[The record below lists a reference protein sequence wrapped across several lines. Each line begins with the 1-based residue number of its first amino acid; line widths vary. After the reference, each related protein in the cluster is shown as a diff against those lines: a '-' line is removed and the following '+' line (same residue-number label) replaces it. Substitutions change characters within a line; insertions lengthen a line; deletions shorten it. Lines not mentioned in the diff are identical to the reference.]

1 MVARGGLVVRLGPPM
16 TTTRW
21 NRRGGALTCA
31 LLLATGCG
39 LVDAPGEPR
48 VVAHRSGSGNY
59 PENSRSAVSAA
70 LHEGYPAIEV
80 DIVLTKDRIPVLSH
94 DAWLKP
100 ALCTYTLGPDE
111 FEPRRLPEDSR
122 ILLKDLTL
130 AELWRDYRCGGLAD
144 PDKPDA
150 VRIADRHFTFDEL
163 LSALKGHPDV
173 VVQLDV
179 KEHPDHTESP
189 EVFAEEILG
198 RWNAA
203 ALPNRFFVTSTRGEL
218 LKAFQARQDVE
229 TLLIWPAFGADDNT
243 TLAGLANELQ
253 RTVGAQELIQLTR
266 NAGADGI
273 AVAYPVTDRAAME
286 ALRKAGLKTAVWTA
300 NTEAQLA
307 SFCRWPLDY
316 LITDYVERAPCR

>member
-1 MVARGGLVVRLGPPM
+1 M
-16 TTTRW
+16 TNTRW
-21 NRRGGALTCA
+21 NRRGGALACA

-48 VVAHRSGSGNY
+48 VVAHRVGAGNY

-80 DIVLTKDRIPVLSH
+80 DVVLTKDRVPILSH
-94 DAWLKP
+94 DAWID
-100 ALCTYTLGPDE
+100 AELCTYTLVEGE
-111 FEPRRLPEDSR
+111 LEPRRLSEDSR
-122 ILLKDLTL
+122 LLIKDFTL
-130 AELWRDYRCGGLAD
+130 EELWRDYRCGGLG
-144 PDKPDA
+144 DA
-150 VRIADRHFTFDEL
+150 ATPGAFKVADRYFTFDEL

-179 KEHPDHTESP
+179 KEHPDFTEPP

-218 LKAFQARQDVE
+218 LKAVQAHQDVE

-243 TLAGLANELQ
+243 TLVGLTKELQ

-266 NAGADGI
+266 DAGADGI
-273 AVAYPVTDRAAME
+273 AVAYPVAARPAME
-286 ALRKAGLKTAVWTA
+286 AVRKAGLKTAVWTA
-300 NTEAQLA
+300 NTEGQLA
-307 SFCRWPLDY
+307 AYCRWPLDY

>member
-1 MVARGGLVVRLGPPM
+1 VVRLGPPM

-31 LLLATGCG
+31 LLLAAGCG
-39 LVDAPGEPR
+39 FVDAPGEPR
-48 VVAHRSGSGNY
+48 VVAHRAGAGNY
-59 PENSRSAVSAA
+59 PENSRSAVLAA

-80 DIVLTKDRIPVLSH
+80 DVVLTKDRVPLLSH
-94 DAWLKP
+94 DAWID
-100 ALCTYTLGPDE
+100 AELCTYALQPNETE
-111 FEPRRLPEDSR
+111 ARRLPEGSR
-122 ILLKDLTL
+122 LPIKDFTL
-130 AELWRDYRCGGLAD
+130 AELQRDYRCGGLGD
-144 PDKPDA
+144 PAMLGAFK
-150 VRIADRHFTFDEL
+150 VADRYFTLDEML
-163 LSALKGHPDV
+163 TALKGYPDT

-179 KEHPDHTESP
+179 KEHPDYTESP

-243 TLAGLANELQ
+243 TLVGLANELK

-266 NAGADGI
+266 DAGADGI
-273 AVAYPVTDRAAME
+273 AVAYPVADRAAME
-286 ALRKAGLKTAVWTA
+286 AVRKAGLKTAVWTA

-307 SFCRWPLDY
+307 SYCRWPLDY

>member
-1 MVARGGLVVRLGPPM
+1 M

-21 NRRGGALTCA
+21 NRRGGALACA

-39 LVDAPGEPR
+39 LVDAPGTPR
-48 VVAHRSGSGNY
+48 VVAHRAGSGNY
-59 PENSRSAVSAA
+59 PENSRSAVTAA

-80 DIVLTKDRIPVLSH
+80 DLVLTQDRIPILSH
-94 DAWLKP
+94 DAWID
-100 ALCTYTLGPDE
+100 ADLCTFTKGSEE

-122 ILLKDLTL
+122 LPIKDFTL
-130 AELWRDYRCGGLAD
+130 AELWRDYRCGGLGDAE
-144 PDKPDA
+144 KPEA
-150 VRIADRHFTFDEL
+150 VKVADRYFTFEEL
-163 LSALKGHPDV
+163 LSALKGYPDV
-173 VVQLDV
+173 VVQLDI
-179 KEHPDHTESP
+179 KEDPRYTESP

-218 LKAFQARQDVE
+218 LKAFQAHQE
-229 TLLIWPAFGADDNT
+229 LEALLIWPTFSADESNVLT
-243 TLAGLANELQ
+243 AVRNELK
-253 RTVGAQELIQLTR
+253 RTVGAQELIQLAR
-266 NAGADGI
+266 DAGADGI
-273 AVAYPVTDRAAME
+273 AVAYPVADRAAME
-286 ALRKAGLKTAVWTA
+286 AVRRAGLKTAVWTA

>member
-1 MVARGGLVVRLGPPM
+1 MN
-16 TTTRW
+16 TTRW
-21 NRRGGALTCA
+21 NRRGALTCA

-48 VVAHRSGSGNY
+48 VVAHRSGAGNY
-59 PENSRSAVSAA
+59 PENSRSAVIAA

-80 DIVLTKDRIPVLSH
+80 DVVLTRDRIPILSH
-94 DAWLKP
+94 DPWIDED
-100 ALCTYTLGPDE
+100 LCTYALRDGETE
-111 FEPRRLPEDSR
+111 ARRLPEGSR
-122 ILLKDLTL
+122 YPIKDFTL
-130 AELWRDYRCGGLAD
+130 AELQRDYRCGGLGDEAN
-144 PDKPDA
+144 PNA
-150 VRIADRHFTFDEL
+150 VKVADRYFTFDEL
-163 LSALKGHPDV
+163 LLALKGHPDT
-173 VVQLDV
+173 VVQLDI
-179 KEHPDHTESP
+179 KEHPDYTESP

-229 TLLIWPAFGADDNT
+229 TLLIWPTFTADDNT
-243 TLAGLANELQ
+243 TLTGLLNELK

-266 NAGADGI
+266 DAGADGI
-273 AVAYPVTDRAAME
+273 AVAYAVTDRAAME
-286 ALRKAGLKTAVWTA
+286 AVRKAGFKTAVWTA

-307 SFCRWPLDY
+307 AFCRWPLDY